1 MKPTV
6 VAAGCPQH
14 GGLRLRTEAH
24 EPARRS
30 LTLTACLMETDGH
43 MPRHAELVQLIMKV
57 LPQCFRKTQGGR
69 GGAQGCRLTET
80 ANTGRVGTRHAR
92 HRWRQAQGSGR
103 APAVEGGG
111 LGARSRWLG
120 HMDRAQR
127 LVESGAVCGT
137 GLGTSLTTRKS
148 GATSDCLSERGTE
161 CHSHSGIMS
170 AAGRSQRQAV

>member
-1 MKPTV
+1 
-6 VAAGCPQH
+6 
-14 GGLRLRTEAH
+14 
-24 EPARRS
+24 
-30 LTLTACLMETDGH
+30 METDGH
-43 MPRHAELVQLIMKV
+43 MPRHAELVQLDHEGLTAV
-57 LPQCFRKTQGGR
+57 LSEDAGRQG

-111 LGARSRWLG
+111 LGAMSRWLG

-137 GLGTSLTTRKS
+137 GPGTSLTTRKS

-170 AAGRSQRQAV
+170 AAGRSQRQAA